1 MKGLLGIGVALA
13 LSTGAFAQWNGRMT
27 RSFPPLMGPSY
38 PGVGGA
44 LPIVNP
50 FSNSVPFAQ
59 RLGATISGFGGYNG
73 APSGVIHSGHR
84 RGHGGVFYP
93 MAYPVFS
100 AGYELPPEQPDV
112 TVAPPP
118 APATPQQPV
127 IINQYFG
134 PKGEEQNEP
143 EEQSRPP
150 VQSYTAPSVSR
161 PAPSQDQPVFFIAL
175 RDNSVY
181 TAVAYWIENGTLN
194 YVTPQGQHNQVSLS
208 LVDRAT
214 TDRLN
219 QGSKYQLHL
228 PEQ

>member
-1 MKGLLGIGVALA
+1 MKCLLGIGVALA
-13 LSTGAFAQWNGRMT
+13 LSAGAFAQWNGRMT

-59 RLGATISGFGGYNG
+59 RLGATVSGFGGYNG
-73 APSGVIHSGHR
+73 APSGVIHPGHR
-84 RGHGGVFYP
+84 RGRADGAFYP
-93 MAYPVFS
+93 VIYPVFG
-100 AGYELPPEQPDV
+100 AGYDMPPEQPNV
-112 TVAPPP
+112 TVVAPPTPP
-118 APATPQQPV
+118 AQRQPV

-143 EEQSRPP
+143 

-161 PAPSQDQPVFFIAL
+161 PAPSQEQPVFFIAL

-219 QGSKYQLHL
+219 QGGKYQLHL
-228 PEQ
+228 PAQ